1 MYKESF
7 FERVELGRPGSAT
20 SKFASRLRILRK
32 KKGYSQEAVSEKLGL
47 AKITYGTYENCRYIP
62 DAEKIAK
69 MADFY
74 NVSADYLLGLTDNPL
89 PNENFVSVDYSRKC
103 VDVLLDIAKTSNK
116 KRAFE
121 YIVKNKR
128 FKELLVY
135 IDTYLLFS
143 RKLSRSASPIVKD
156 AYDEISK
163 IDLSANKHLPT
174 ESYPEGGI
182 RISDIYLGLITETL
196 RDLLINVSR
205 EDICAHLDG
214 MRKIIKEEVPEN
226 VGTIFGV
233 GELPNLYT
241 TEE

>member
-1 MYKESF
+1 M
-7 FERVELGRPGSAT
+7 
-20 SKFASRLRILRK
+20 
-32 KKGYSQEAVSEKLGL
+32 
-47 AKITYGTYENCRYIP
+47 
-62 DAEKIAK
+62 
-69 MADFY
+69 
-74 NVSADYLLGLTDNPL
+74 
-89 PNENFVSVDYSRKC
+89 
-103 VDVLLDIAKTSNK
+103 
-116 KRAFE
+116 
-121 YIVKNKR
+121 
-128 FKELLVY
+128 
-135 IDTYLLFS
+135 
-143 RKLSRSASPIVKD
+143 
-156 AYDEISK
+156 
-163 IDLSANKHLPT
+163 PT